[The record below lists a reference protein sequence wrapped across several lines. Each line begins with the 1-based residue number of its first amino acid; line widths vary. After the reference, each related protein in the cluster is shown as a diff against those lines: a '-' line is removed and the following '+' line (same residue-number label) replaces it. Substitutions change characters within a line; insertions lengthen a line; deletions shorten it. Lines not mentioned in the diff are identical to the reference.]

1 MHELRRAPWGDVLL
15 LGAFGVA
22 APVFLL
28 VAGQDRT
35 DAVTVAIV
43 STTMPLISALMSWLV
58 DGRRPSALVSVGIL
72 LAIAGGSL
80 ATTAARGGPDGSHGG
95 ELLVLASMVAWI
107 WYSRA
112 ALRRLSGHGDLA
124 LSGLTFAAGALVA
137 AGVVALALLL
147 GLARPQFLLD
157 EPNLAALLWMSMI
170 AIGLSVPLWFT
181 STRLLGL
188 TIAAIHTNLAPFYVM
203 LIALAFGG
211 AVSPRQ
217 VMGAALVAAGALLAQ
232 LTAGR
237 APAAR
242 GPVDPAVCDPLQP
255 ASTAA
260 TGNAMTLERL
270 RSLVASGE
278 LRLDPHQEAAAVRL
292 DRLAR
297 ELEAE
302 PPPAAEAASWL
313 AWASAAIS
321 PKRRQPP
328 KGIYLHGA
336 VGRGKSML
344 MDLFFADAHGRPPTP
359 RPFPRVHARSAAIAC
374 IALRRSGPARGPAAG
389 CWPTEIAKEQRL
401 LCFDEFHV
409 VDIADAMILGRLFE
423 GLFERGLVMV
433 ATSNWPPDRLYENG
447 LNRDRFLPFI
457 ELLKTKVDVV
467 ALDGPTDYRLER
479 LRDLA
484 VYYHPLDAAADAAL
498 DAAFS
503 ALTDGALPG
512 PVDVAVGSRKLHVPC
527 AAARVARFD
536 FADLCNRPLGAADY
550 LALTEHFHTLF
561 LEAVPVLVPNR
572 RNEARRFMTLVDALY
587 ERRMMLFAS
596 AAAPAEALYPAGDGA
611 FEFRRTV
618 SRLLEMQSHTW
629 LEACRQ
635 RRPDELPKTFA
646 PYALTSD
653 LN

>member
-1 MHELRRAPWGDVLL
+1 
-15 LGAFGVA
+15 
-22 APVFLL
+22 
-28 VAGQDRT
+28 
-35 DAVTVAIV
+35 
-43 STTMPLISALMSWLV
+43 MPL
-58 DGRRPSALVSVGIL
+58 
-72 LAIAGGSL
+72 
-80 ATTAARGGPDGSHGG
+80 
-95 ELLVLASMVAWI
+95 
-107 WYSRA
+107 
-112 ALRRLSGHGDLA
+112 
-124 LSGLTFAAGALVA
+124 
-137 AGVVALALLL
+137 
-147 GLARPQFLLD
+147 
-157 EPNLAALLWMSMI
+157 
-170 AIGLSVPLWFT
+170 
-181 STRLLGL
+181 
-188 TIAAIHTNLAPFYVM
+188 
-203 LIALAFGG
+203 
-211 AVSPRQ
+211 
-217 VMGAALVAAGALLAQ
+217 
-232 LTAGR
+232 
-237 APAAR
+237 
-242 GPVDPAVCDPLQP
+242 
-255 ASTAA
+255 
-260 TGNAMTLERL
+260 ERY

-278 LRLDPHQEAAAVRL
+278 LRLDPHQEAAAARL

-302 PPPAAEAASWL
+302 PRPAPPASGFL
-313 AWASAAIS
+313 ARLGLGRDFAQV
-321 PKRRQPP
+321 PEPP

-336 VGRGKSML
+336 VGRGKSMV
-344 MDLFFADAHGRPPTP
+344 MDLFAAAAHGVRH
-359 RPFPRVHARSAAIAC
+359 RRVHFHEFMLEVQHRLH
-374 IALRRSGPARGPAAG
+374 ALRATGPHEDPLQVLAAD
-389 CWPTEIAKEQRL
+389 IAKEQRL

-447 LNRDRFLPFI
+447 LNRDRFLPFV

-484 VYYHPLDAAADAAL
+484 VYYYPLGQAADAAL

-512 PVDVAVGSRKLHVPC
+512 PVDIAVGSRKLHVPC

-550 LALTEHFHTLF
+550 LSLTEHYHTLF

-587 ERRMMLFAS
+587 ERRMMLFVS
-596 AAAPAEALYPAGDGA
+596 AAAPAQALYPAGDGA

-618 SRLLEMQSHTW
+618 SRLLEMQSHAW